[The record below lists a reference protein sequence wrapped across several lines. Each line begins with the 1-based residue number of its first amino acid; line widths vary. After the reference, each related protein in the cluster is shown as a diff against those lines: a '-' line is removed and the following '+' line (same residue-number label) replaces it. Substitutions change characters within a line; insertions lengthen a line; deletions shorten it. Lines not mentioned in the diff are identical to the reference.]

1 MANPTT
7 PVACSCCFSDH
18 GLQLDAEQLG
28 EKTAFPCPNCGAAE
42 GHKLDAEQLEQL
54 AYRFFVWG
62 SFWRTEYGGAPLIQ
76 FNDRQTT
83 SIVPSPRLKADIA
96 IFEQKLGVG
105 FFHYGPRLWMVGE
118 TTPLNLL
125 QDAADRQSI
134 IDRIMAEYPV
144 RELQLQ
150 QHFYRIRKD
159 PKAPAAHHEYDTPP
173 SAFVGSG
180 RLESASC
187 PILYAS
193 SDLQLCVHECRVTAE
208 DELYVATLAPT
219 RVLRLLDLSALLQE
233 PQEITE
239 FESLDIAVH
248 MLFLAGQH
256 SYDICRAVATSA
268 KARGFDGLIY
278 PSYFSLLR
286 LGAMPLRTTYGLSDR
301 RIPQFQEYEQA
312 LGVPNLAL
320 FGYPVKDGVVR
331 VNCINKL
338 VLSRVEYN
346 FHFGPVEF

>member
-1 MANPTT
+1 MADPTAQI
-7 PVACSCCFSDH
+7 ACSRCFSDH

-28 EKTAFPCPNCGAAE
+28 CKATSVCPNCGVTD
-42 GHKLDAEQLEQL
+42 GQKLDVAQLEQL
-54 AYRFFVWG
+54 AHRFFVWG
-62 SFWRTEYGGAPLIQ
+62 SFWRTRYGGAPLVQ

-83 SIVPSPRLKADIA
+83 SITPSPWLKADIA
-96 IFEQKLGVG
+96 IFEQKLGIG

-118 TTPLNLL
+118 VTPLNLL

-134 IDRIMAEYPV
+134 IDRIIAEYPV

-150 QHFYRIRKD
+150 EHFYRIRKD
-159 PKAPAAHHEYDTPP
+159 PKAPAAPHEYDTPP
-173 SAFVGSG
+173 PPFVGTG
-180 RLESASC
+180 RLDSASC

-193 SDLQLCVHECRVTAE
+193 PDLQLCVHECRVTAE
-208 DELYVATLAPT
+208 DELYVATLAAT
-219 RVLRLLDLSALLQE
+219 RSLRLLDLSVLLQE
-233 PQEITE
+233 PPEVTE
-239 FESLDIAVH
+239 FESLDMAVH

-256 SYDICRAVATSA
+256 SYEISRTIAASA

-286 LGAMPLRTTYGLSDR
+286 LGAMPLRTTYGLSHR
-301 RIPQFQEYEQA
+301 RIPQFQQYEQA
-312 LGVPNLAL
+312 LGIPNLAL

-331 VNCINKL
+331 VDCINKL